1 MQRPQPFWHQ
11 GLVSWKTIFSTDLD
25 WWGKKENLVW
35 FRYDLSALY
44 LLCILFL
51 LYCISST
58 SDLQALDPGGWRPLG

>member
-1 MQRPQPFWHQ
+1 MQCPQPFCHQ
-11 GLVSWKTIFSTDLD
+11 DWFRGRQFFHGFGLV
-25 WWGKKENLVW
+25 GEKENLVW